1 MFFSRQSTESKLNR
15 AIFLHKITAGYLHF
29 IIYLIPL
36 VVFIAILNYYIL
48 TRYKNL
54 VPTLL
59 ENILP
64 AIFTF
69 ILMLVLTPLCI
80 KVARHFKIQVNHK
93 DHKKHFAPTPLLGG
107 LAVYVSFVI
116 VALLHQPWSPQM
128 QAIMLASSIIAVM
141 GTIDDIRPLSSI
153 VRLLGQL
160 IAAGIV
166 MNAGLKIT
174 FMPSTWWGEIGAV
187 LFTLIWILGIVNATN
202 FVDGVDGLAAGFT
215 VIASVFFFLITL
227 HLDQFAVVLVASL
240 LIGAGLGFL
249 VFNFK
254 PAKIYLGDGGS
265 TFMGFVLA
273 CLALYGEWSSWGP
286 IIAIGIP
293 VLILGVLIFDMI
305 YITISRV
312 KNGQVHNFKEWL
324 DYRGYD
330 HFHHRL
336 INLGFKEEEAVIF
349 IYAICI
355 ILGLSALVIEHARI
369 SFPVVVLLIQAILI
383 FIAITLLML
392 VGREKTIHEKKP

>member
-1 MFFSRQSTESKLNR
+1 MFSSRQSSESKLNQ
-15 AIFLHKITAGYLHF
+15 AIFFHKITAGHLHF
-29 IIYLIPL
+29 LIYLIPL
-36 VVFIAILNYYIL
+36 AAFIAILNYYIL
-48 TRYKNL
+48 TRYQNL
-54 VPTLL
+54 VPSLIQ
-59 ENILP
+59 NILP

-80 KVARHFKIQVNHK
+80 KIARHCKIQVHHK
-93 DHKKHFAPTPLLGG
+93 DHKKHYAPTPLLGG
-107 LAVYVSFVI
+107 LAVYLSFVI
-116 VALLHQPWSPQM
+116 VAFFYHPWTPQT
-128 QAIMLASSIIAVM
+128 QAIVIASSIIAVM
-141 GTIDDIRPLSSI
+141 GTMDDIRPLSSVI
-153 VRLLGQL
+153 RLIGQVV
-160 IAAGIV
+160 ASSIV
-166 MNAGLKIT
+166 MSAGLKVS
-174 FMPSTWWGEIGAV
+174 FMPNTWWGEILAV
-187 LFTLIWILGIVNATN
+187 ILTLIWILGIVNATN

-215 VIASVFFFLITL
+215 VIASAFFFLITL

-240 LIGAGLGFL
+240 LIGAGCGFL

-305 YITISRV
+305 YITISRI
-312 KNGQVHNFKEWL
+312 KNGQVHNFREWL

-349 IYAICI
+349 IYSVCI

-383 FIAITLLML
+383 FITITLLML
-392 VGREKTIHEKKP
+392 VGREKEPNGKKV